1 MESLC
6 ILFPGLLKVESGF
19 KLFILTCCGYSNGC
33 MDDIKY
39 ENKSEEKS
47 RNEMNYLTP
56 ALFLRLTRSV
66 MLSARL
72 YRKNNEFIR
81 IKGIRLSGTI
91 NPSFMVVVFILINL
105 IRDKLFRPQNRRRNF
120 CCSLCDNSLITVQ
133 RHPGK
138 VSLFLSVRI
147 IQRYDQVFL

>member
-1 MESLC
+1 
-6 ILFPGLLKVESGF
+6 
-19 KLFILTCCGYSNGC
+19 
-33 MDDIKY
+33 
-39 ENKSEEKS
+39 
-47 RNEMNYLTP
+47 MNYLTP

-105 IRDKLFRPQNRRRNF
+105 IRDKLFRPQSRRRNF
-120 CCSLCDNSLITVQ
+120 CCSLVIT
-133 RHPGK
+133 
-138 VSLFLSVRI
+138 L
-147 IQRYDQVFL
+147 

>member
-81 IKGIRLSGTI
+81 IKGIRLSGD
-91 NPSFMVVVFILINL
+91 N
-105 IRDKLFRPQNRRRNF
+105 KL
-120 CCSLCDNSLITVQ
+120 
-133 RHPGK
+133 
-138 VSLFLSVRI
+138 LFYGRCIYPDQFNKRQI
-147 IQRYDQVFL
+147 IQTSKPPQKFLL